1 MGSDAR
7 VLCFGGIGC
16 DQHFFTNRPREGEM
30 TFGEAI
36 RSGFDHYVKFDGRAA
51 RPAFW
56 WWVLF
61 VLLVDIAANL
71 IDLAIGVPI
80 FSAIAGLG
88 LLLPNL
94 SVSIRRLHDTNRS
107 GWWILIGLIPLI
119 GWIVLL
125 VFYLQQGDAG
135 ENRFG
140 PPPATVTA
148 PATTG

>member
-1 MGSDAR
+1 MLLKHAPSWYLMWVTLMTETGGYPCLLAGFMLFSD
-7 VLCFGGIGC
+7 V
-16 DQHFFTNRPREGEM
+16 
-30 TFGEAI
+30 
-36 RSGFDHYVKFDGRAA
+36 DHYVKFDGRAA

-61 VLLVDIAANL
+61 VLLVDIAVNL
-71 IDLAIGVPI
+71 IDLAIGIPI

-140 PPPATVTA
+140 PPPVTVTA
-148 PATTG
+148 PAPTD

>member
-1 MGSDAR
+1 
-7 VLCFGGIGC
+7 
-16 DQHFFTNRPREGEM
+16 M
-30 TFGEAI
+30 TLGEAV
-36 RSGFDHYVKFDGRAA
+36 RSGFDHYAKFDGRAS

-61 VLLVDIAANL
+61 AVLVSVVANI
-71 IDLAIGVPI
+71 IDLAIGAPV
-80 FSAIAGLG
+80 FSAIVGLG

-94 SVSIRRLHDTNRS
+94 SVSIRRLHDIDRT
-107 GWWILIGLIPLI
+107 GWWVLIWLIPLI

-140 PPPATVTA
+140 APPATA
-148 PATTG
+148 PAQAG

>member
-1 MGSDAR
+1 MSTLRRPDR
-7 VLCFGGIGC
+7 VAPGIL
-16 DQHFFTNRPREGEM
+16 QQQPREGDM
-30 TFGEAI
+30 TFGEAV
-36 RSGFDHYVKFDGRAA
+36 RSGFDHYVKFDGRAS

-61 VLLVDIAANL
+61 VVLASVGANI
-71 IDLAIGVPI
+71 IDLAIGAPV
-80 FSAIAGLG
+80 FSAIVGLG

-94 SVSIRRLHDTNRS
+94 SVAIRRLHDTDRT
-107 GWWILIGLIPLI
+107 GWWVLIWLIPLI

-140 PPPATVTA
+140 PPPA
-148 PATTG
+148 

>member
-1 MGSDAR
+1 
-7 VLCFGGIGC
+7 
-16 DQHFFTNRPREGEM
+16 M
-30 TFGEAI
+30 TFGEAV
-36 RSGFDHYVKFDGRAA
+36 RSGFDHYVKFDGRAS

-61 VLLVDIAANL
+61 VVLASVGANI
-71 IDLAIGVPI
+71 IDLAFGAPV
-80 FSAIAGLG
+80 FSAIVGLG

-94 SVSIRRLHDTNRS
+94 SVAIRRLHDTDRT
-107 GWWILIGLIPLI
+107 GWWVLIWLIPLI

-140 PPPATVTA
+140 PPPATAPTPA
-148 PATTG
+148 PAG

>member
-1 MGSDAR
+1 
-7 VLCFGGIGC
+7 
-16 DQHFFTNRPREGEM
+16 M
-30 TFGEAI
+30 TFGEAV
-36 RSGFDHYVKFDGRAA
+36 RSGFDHYAKFDGRAS

-61 VLLVDIAANL
+61 VVLVSVGANI
-71 IDLAIGVPI
+71 IDLVIGAPV
-80 FSAIAGLG
+80 FSAILGLG

-94 SVSIRRLHDTNRS
+94 SVSIRRLHDTDRT
-107 GWWILIGLIPLI
+107 GWWVLIWLIPLV

-140 PPPATVTA
+140 PPPATAPTPA
-148 PATTG
+148 PAG